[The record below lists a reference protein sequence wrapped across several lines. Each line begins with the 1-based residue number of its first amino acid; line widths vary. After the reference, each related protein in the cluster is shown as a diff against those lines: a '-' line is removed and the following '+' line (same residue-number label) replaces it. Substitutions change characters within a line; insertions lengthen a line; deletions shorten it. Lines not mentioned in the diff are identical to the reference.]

1 MKKPCGRLVPRLLS
15 VIAIFFALTF
25 PFTPA
30 HAQVKP
36 GDKIAASN
44 AEQVRALVSPGAF
57 EAVSKGMEMNIVA
70 PSRVDWPPP
79 YQDATEKY
87 SGQVRLGADNRDL
100 MGYVAGQPF
109 PILDP
114 NDPNV
119 ATKIMW
125 NQYFKPIASDDF
137 DLRFFECQVA
147 KQNPGADQNLLQMT
161 ELGHLAG
168 YSDIGRTEVD
178 PMPADPDFKTTNIWQ
193 RSAAYPTLAP
203 AEDRGSG
210 AFRYRYWDADHADD
224 AWAYLS
230 AERRVRR
237 VSETIMSS
245 SVGLSTWDA
254 DHAGGFGAKPQEYNF
269 KYLGEKNMLACVH
282 AQNSPAQPCKSDGG
296 ATSCPDDWEMRHLY
310 VVEVTPRPE
319 KTQGVLQSK
328 TIVYVDSEGW
338 FNPYVDSYDQKG
350 ELWKTQIYLNTYR
363 DRPVPDAKVAIY
375 PFKRE
380 FITAASSIDVQSGMS
395 TTCYLPGPDTP
406 ERECWYINMGAV
418 DKNFFTTEALTKA
431 GH

>member
-1 MKKPCGRLVPRLLS
+1 
-15 VIAIFFALTF
+15 
-25 PFTPA
+25 
-30 HAQVKP
+30 
-36 GDKIAASN
+36 
-44 AEQVRALVSPGAF
+44 VSPGAF

-100 MGYVAGQPF
+100 LGYVAGQPF

-114 NDPNV
+114 NDPTV

-125 NQYFKPIASDDF
+125 NQYFKPIASDDY

-147 KQNPGADQNLLQMT
+147 KQNPGADQTLLQMT

-178 PMPADPDFKTTNIWQ
+178 PMPSDPDFKATNIWQ

-254 DHAGGFGAKPQEYNF
+254 DHSGGFGAKPQEYNF

-319 KTQGVLQSK
+319 RTQGVLQSK

-338 FNPYVDSYDQKG
+338 FNPYVDSYDQRG

-363 DRPVPDAKVAIY
+363 DRPVPEAKVAIY

>member
-25 PFTPA
+25 PIAPA

-44 AEQVRALVSPGAF
+44 AEQVHTLVSPGAF

-100 MGYVAGQPF
+100 LGYVAGQPF

-114 NDPNV
+114 NDSNV

-125 NQYFKPIASDDF
+125 NQYFKPIASDDY

-178 PMPADPDFKTTNIWQ
+178 PMPSDPDFKATNIWQ

-254 DHAGGFGAKPQEYNF
+254 DHSGGFGAKPQEYNF

-319 KTQGVLQSK
+319 RTQGVLQSK

-338 FNPYVDSYDQKG
+338 FNPYVDSYDQRG

-363 DRPVPDAKVAIY
+363 DRPVPEAKVAIY